1 MRVAQ
6 TDSKTP
12 SNRLLT
18 DQLSQMLQMKNISIG
33 QKPSQ
38 NIKHLSESSSTS
50 PSKLMKQ
57 KLQQMQREM
66 VINNSIQ
73 GSMTDLILT
82 KKKLSGGQYNSQQS
96 GQTNLRDQG
105 SAQAKERVIICNV
118 SPDHLLLNKE
128 RDYIKQHEKLFKLKM
143 PEKLNQ
149 DSDKKHR
156 ESQIIDNQLF
166 LNISQKNSPSP
177 QLSKLKS
184 GSVKH
189 SPSPTTIKSFN
200 RQQSTIKNH
209 SQKNQI
215 NSKVNHTN
223 NEDQKKNQR
232 KTLASPQKYHQ
243 VGFSG
248 NNHQQQKSA
257 SRVKFSSNILEYQED
272 EEGNVKETQKIQA
285 SVVEERD
292 QLFLDTPIF
301 GYAPLVYKE
310 NTSGWNRI
318 QNSICSPFRQDFK
331 KLLQYVETMQE
342 MTTSINKDEIE
353 ASIKKLTSNFP
364 FYYIK
369 LKEDQYH
376 AITQQQELR
385 NQRIKKNQ
393 KNANKNQNI
402 RLVQAMVYKD
412 NYLIDYQGMSM
423 MGPHPQNNQSFLK
436 SNNLSKFRKLSGSV
450 LDQRS
455 SQNEIKFNHN
465 QISQRQS
472 KNSIV
477 NIQEIDNDDGTPVHR
492 LHKKAAGI
500 LQSRRMSEVV
510 STKNGQ
516 HQHFKKNHE
525 NTATTSIKKW
535 DLLNQNFNLAR
546 VNELNINYEASTSI
560 NKIINTGNFT
570 ANNQKNT
577 SFSNDLQEYQK
588 VKLTVKKD
596 SFSQAA
602 DALIHGNEDI
612 VEFASESTQKN
623 ANQKPSKNNL
633 NPFKQST
640 KSRVSG
646 KLNQF
651 EDHSFLSQ
659 SALISEESLTS
670 DNLRIHI
677 NSMNLLES
685 DKQFRKN
692 QRLIL

>member
-1 MRVAQ
+1 
-6 TDSKTP
+6 
-12 SNRLLT
+12 
-18 DQLSQMLQMKNISIG
+18 
-33 QKPSQ
+33 
-38 NIKHLSESSSTS
+38 
-50 PSKLMKQ
+50 
-57 KLQQMQREM
+57 MQREM

-143 PEKLNQ
+143 PEELNQ

-156 ESQIIDNQLF
+156 ESQIIDNQLY

-177 QLSKLKS
+177 QLKNLKS
-184 GSVKH
+184 GSAKH
-189 SPSPTTIKSFN
+189 SPSPMTNKSFN
-200 RQQSTIKNH
+200 RQQSTVRNH

-215 NSKVNHTN
+215 SSKVNHTN
-223 NEDQKKNQR
+223 NEDQKKSQR
-232 KTLASPQKYHQ
+232 MTLASPQKYHQ

-248 NNHQQQKSA
+248 NNHQQQKST
-257 SRVKFSSNILEYQED
+257 SRVKFSSNVLEYQED

-318 QNSICSPFRQDFK
+318 QNAICSPFRQDFK

-385 NQRIKKNQ
+385 NQRIRKNSKNAKKNSSIRQ
-393 KNANKNQNI
+393 QSVPLRHQSTNVMRRPSISHGLQRQLSNRLSGYGYDAATPSSNRHATNATFGSSNENQYFSNPISILQNQPEQLNINVQNI
-402 RLVQAMVYKD
+402 QLFQ
-412 NYLIDYQGMSM
+412 
-423 MGPHPQNNQSFLK
+423 K
-436 SNNLSKFRKLSGSV
+436 SNNLSKFRKLSGSL
-450 LDQRS
+450 LDQRQ
-455 SQNEIKFNHN
+455 SQNDIKIYNN
-465 QISQRQS
+465 QSGQRQS
-472 KNSIV
+472 KKSIV

-516 HQHFKKNHE
+516 HHQHPKKNHE
-525 NTATTSIKKW
+525 NAASTFNKKQ
-535 DLLNQNFNLAR
+535 DLLNQNFNLALI
-546 VNELNINYEASTSI
+546 NELNINYEVSTGTNKNINQGKFSI
-560 NKIINTGNFT
+560 NK
-570 ANNQKNT
+570 QKNT

-588 VKLTVKKD
+588 VQQTIKKD

-602 DALIHGNEDI
+602 DALIHDNEDI
-612 VEFASESTQKN
+612 VEFASE
-623 ANQKPSKNNL
+623 
-633 NPFKQST
+633 
-640 KSRVSG
+640 VSY
-646 KLNQF
+646 L
-651 EDHSFLSQ
+651 
-659 SALISEESLTS
+659 
-670 DNLRIHI
+670 
-677 NSMNLLES
+677 NLL
-685 DKQFRKN
+685 
-692 QRLIL
+692 